1 MQVLQATIGQMLVLF
16 SFILMGYVV
25 AKLKAV
31 PENAA
36 SVLSKLENN
45 LFVPAL
51 VLGTFVG
58 NFTIEKLSTAW
69 RLFLISFIICFV
81 MILLAV
87 VISKWCSKDRYTR
100 NIYTYGLA
108 FSNFGFMG
116 NAVVNAVFPEM
127 FLDYLI
133 FTMPLWT
140 MIYLWG
146 VPCLLIPAEEGKQTL
161 KSRLKSFANPM
172 FVAMVLGIAIGL
184 CEVKLPA
191 FLTTV
196 IDVTGNC
203 MSPIAMMLTGITI
216 ANMNVKKVLSMKS
229 IYVVSGV
236 RLIVF
241 PLFFIGLFCVMPLP
255 RNIVVCTICSLAM
268 PLGLSTL
275 VIPGGYGKDTSVAAG
290 MAIVSHLLSAVT
302 IPVVFYLMTNL
313 LNFGN

>member
-1 MQVLQATIGQMLVLF
+1 M
-16 SFILMGYVV
+16 
-25 AKLKAV
+25 
-31 PENAA
+31 
-36 SVLSKLENN
+36 
-45 LFVPAL
+45 
-51 VLGTFVG
+51 
-58 NFTIEKLSTAW
+58 
-69 RLFLISFIICFV
+69 
-81 MILLAV
+81 MILAV
-87 VISKWCSKDRYTR
+87 VVSKLCSKDQYIR

-116 NAVVNAVFPEM
+116 NAVVSAVFPEI

-146 VPCLLIPAEEGKQTL
+146 VPCLLIPSEEGKQTI

-172 FVAMVLGIAIGL
+172 FASMIIGIVIGL
-184 CEVKLPA
+184 CNIKIPA

-196 IDVTGNC
+196 VDVTGSC
-203 MSPIAMMLTGITI
+203 MSPIAMMLTGITV
-216 ANMNVKKVLSMKS
+216 ANMDVKKVLSMKS
-229 IYVVSGV
+229 IYVVSIV

-241 PLFFIGLFCVMPLP
+241 PIIFIGLFRFIPMSQSV
-255 RNIVVCTICSLAM
+255 IVCTICSLGM

-302 IPVVFYLMTNL
+302 IPIIFYLMM
-313 LNFGN
+313 NFIV